1 MEQLKTHQMT
11 QKKKP
16 PKMEEIK
23 KIQRNKPMRMEEEIM
38 AQEMNLMKNLNPDQ
52 KQLQP

>member
-23 KIQRNKPMRMEEEIM
+23 KIQRNK
-38 AQEMNLMKNLNPDQ
+38 EMNLMKNLNPDQ
-52 KQLQP
+52 KQLQPRSL